1 MMYSKTNIIG
11 IYLLISIYLVMNLIY
26 KKLLNVLIFLVSFIV
41 ADKCINNKYTALI
54 IAYTLSICYGIVKN
68 FHLLENFSITDNK
81 IIKEDVSLTDDVVYK
96 KLNSNN
102 IVVKL
107 KPNIKSIISDSLL
120 KKFIEKCKRE
130 DDSLVFTRK
139 VKIIELRPTINELS
153 SGKIKKMIQNNRV
166 LNKSI
171 VISSDNFIIDG
182 HHRWYSKKTTID
194 GRNNREDDNDDDF
207 IKAIIINIPVDK
219 LIQKIKEFKQDYN
232 DENIGNFEIDH
243 NKLSKA
249 KESINAI
256 KNNIE
261 NLDNYFQDLNKLN
274 LV

>member
-1 MMYSKTNIIG
+1 MYSKTNIIG

-219 LIQKIKEFKQDYN
+219 LIQKIKEFKKDYN

>member
-1 MMYSKTNIIG
+1 
-11 IYLLISIYLVMNLIY
+11 MNLIY

-219 LIQKIKEFKQDYN
+219 LIQKIKEFKKDYN

>member
-1 MMYSKTNIIG
+1 
-11 IYLLISIYLVMNLIY
+11 MNLIY

-54 IAYTLSICYGIVKN
+54 IAYTLSVCYGIVKN
-68 FHLLENFSITDNK
+68 FHLLENFAIANNK
-81 IIKEDVSLTDDVVYK
+81 IIKEDVSLDEDTVYK

-120 KKFIEKCKRE
+120 KKFIDKCKRE

-153 SGKIKKMIQNNRV
+153 SGKIKKMIQNKRI
-166 LNKSI
+166 LTKPI

-194 GRNNREDDNDDDF
+194 GRNNRGDDDNDDAF
-207 IKAIIINIPVDK
+207 IKATIVNIPVDK

-232 DENIGNFEIDH
+232 EENIGNFEIDH

-249 KESINAI
+249 NESINAI

-261 NLDNYFQDLNKLN
+261 KLDIYIQDLNKMN